1 MTTTTALSVRLAAR
15 FLEAEWDR
23 IAKPKYLKALDFVAG
38 MIRKF
43 NALGLSVSQDIPNDQ
58 LLRRV
63 IQMRKVVQSGFDPV
77 DLADNADLLSAA
89 GDRIVRNM
97 EKLDAEI
104 VEAMPSEQAKKAF
117 FKGYPDREDS
127 ARKQQAA
134 FFRKLI
140 RREMPVAA
148 RMSDAALDHAMWND
162 REVFSAAFEIV
173 NRYVVQHK
181 SKVSSAL
188 SGAPGR
194 FQIRD
199 KAEQSTWDKSSKKK
213 KYPFYLLGDL
223 LGCRSIVATVP
234 DLCDAALAAQS
245 NLTILAKDNRYLNL
259 GDGYNAV
266 HYTLQ
271 SGDLV
276 VEYQLKTMG
285 NFLEAGLSHDI
296 LHSDEKFKARFPQ
309 MDILPKSQKQLVRMV
324 IDISAQLSARD
335 WAKYLEEDRLDT
347 GGPAEGRNLLYEPPE
362 GRSVL
367 GSYPGVR
374 GDKVRGILR
383 LASMGIID
391 AASLGL

>member
-1 MTTTTALSVRLAAR
+1 MTTNALSVRLAAR

-43 NALGLSVSQDIPNDQ
+43 NSLGLSVSSDIPNEQ

-63 IQMRKVVQSGFDPV
+63 IQMRKIVQQGFDPI
-77 DLADNADLLSAA
+77 DLADNADLMSAA
-89 GDRIVRNM
+89 GDRIMRNM
-97 EKLDAEI
+97 EKIDERI
-104 VEAMPSEQAKKAF
+104 SEAMPSEQAKKAF
-117 FKGYPDREDS
+117 FKSYPDRDAL

-140 RREMPVAA
+140 RRELPVAKE
-148 RMSDAALDHAMWND
+148 MSDDALDYAMWND
-162 REVFSAAFEIV
+162 REVFSAAFDVV

-199 KAEQSTWDKSSKKK
+199 KAGQSTWDKSRDSKRR
-213 KYPFYLLGDL
+213 YPFYMLGDL

-245 NLTILAKDNRYLNL
+245 NLTIIAKDNRYINL

-271 SGDLV
+271 TGALV

-296 LHSDEKFKARFPQ
+296 LHSDDKFKARFPQ
-309 MDILPKSQKQLVRMV
+309 MDLLPKSQKQLVRMV

-335 WAKYLEEDRLDT
+335 WAQYLDEERLET

-367 GSYPGVR
+367 GSYPGVLSDR
-374 GDKVRGILR
+374 VRGILR
-383 LASMGIID
+383 LASMGIVD
-391 AASLGL
+391 LGLL